1 MPTPMSRRE
10 FLLCAVSIGIGNT
23 IRSLQCGCANLK
35 TDPLKILPQIWN
47 ILLGNVYLKLLLWMM
62 TVFQLAMWLVK
73 FYSILKTFQMEFTV
87 KYCPGFLLSA
97 IPVTCCP
104 VLLWN
109 YKLVE
114 DIIEKRAEC
123 GWSLSSAS
131 EKLQRKL
138 NQISSTVKYIMLPQQ
153 FISVGFIFLSSLWNE
168 NDEFGEDYFSKLLPE
183 FAGVL
188 IPIYRYTLFI
198 LTFCSTQQSF
208 LLLFFCLSATFQI
221 HMVNEKIS
229 EIHQSVNLEPTTKL
243 PYEKEAQEEIFRR
256 ITLYMNHFL
265 LWKKILTDKLKDLQ
279 TVPCLI
285 NLLNLPATSF
295 GMFLYFFFTE
305 AIYDQLKNIPW
316 YSWNLKNQKILLNYM
331 IQTTQPSLNISPV
344 KSVIIKRVTIIKVL
358 RMITSIA
365 AVCKTIRDNK
375 MASINNH

>member
-1 MPTPMSRRE
+1 
-10 FLLCAVSIGIGNT
+10 
-23 IRSLQCGCANLK
+23 
-35 TDPLKILPQIWN
+35 
-47 ILLGNVYLKLLLWMM
+47 MM

-295 GMFLYFFFTE
+295 GMFLYFFFTPNMNIYLLLSISSTIGIQIWLFCETGQIISDATE

>member
-1 MPTPMSRRE
+1 
-10 FLLCAVSIGIGNT
+10 
-23 IRSLQCGCANLK
+23 
-35 TDPLKILPQIWN
+35 
-47 ILLGNVYLKLLLWMM
+47 MM

-73 FYSILKTFQMEFTV
+73 FYSILETFQMEFTV
-87 KYCPGFLLSA
+87 KYGPGFLLSA